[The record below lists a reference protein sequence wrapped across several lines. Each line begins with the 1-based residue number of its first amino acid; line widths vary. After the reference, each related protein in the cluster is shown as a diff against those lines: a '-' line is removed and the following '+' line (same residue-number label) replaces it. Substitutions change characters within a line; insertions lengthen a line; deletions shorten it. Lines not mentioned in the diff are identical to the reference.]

1 MGSMNVNP
9 VTPLITGASLTKTDT
24 GASTSS
30 IFIVPTTAQSNLD
43 FSKLAVV
50 IENYSSTA
58 SCTVTPLA
66 GDNYSGVN
74 VGNGAAITVGTEA
87 TVILGGTQFESARF
101 QDSDGYFNFSITT
114 AATAYVYAV
123 MPPGPIK
130 VYS

>member
-9 VTPLITGASLTKTDT
+9 VTPLITGASLTKTDS
-24 GASTSS
+24 GGSTSS

-43 FSKLAVV
+43 FSKLSIV

-66 GDNYSGVN
+66 GDDYSAIGI
-74 VGNGAAITVGTEA
+74 GAGAAITVGTEA
-87 TVILGGTQFESARF
+87 TVILGGTQFESSRF
-101 QDSDGYFNFSITT
+101 QDEDGYFNFSLTT
-114 AATAYVYAV
+114 AATAYIYAI

-130 VYS
+130 AYS

>member
-1 MGSMNVNP
+1 MGSKNVNP

-24 GASTSS
+24 GGTTSS

-43 FSKLAVV
+43 FSKLSIV

-66 GDNYSGVN
+66 GDNYSGIN
-74 VGNGAAITVGTEA
+74 IGNAAAITVGTEA
-87 TVILGGTQFESARF
+87 TVILGGLQFESARF

-114 AATAYVYAV
+114 AATAYVYATL
-123 MPPGPIK
+123 PPGPLK
-130 VYS
+130 DYS